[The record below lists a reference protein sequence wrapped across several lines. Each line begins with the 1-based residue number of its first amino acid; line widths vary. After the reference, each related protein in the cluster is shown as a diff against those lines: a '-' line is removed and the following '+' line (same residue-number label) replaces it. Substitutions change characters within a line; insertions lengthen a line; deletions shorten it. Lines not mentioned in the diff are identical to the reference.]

1 MASLRN
7 VFYLGVY
14 MSAWIIIVA
23 DEHVPKADN
32 VHWVSLDFKTLLMWT
47 APPSNYTFTVMYSW
61 DDVNWRESVNCIR
74 IAETEC
80 DLSNEFEQP
89 QRTFSADIRTE
100 TFDSTDYEVDDL
112 LPHTYSP
119 PFNPYGQSEISA
131 PDFTVEVV
139 EEGKV
144 SVTIKDPLTSF
155 HKYGKQL
162 TIRDILKN
170 DLQYKISYYKSG
182 NTGKRDIKFNT
193 NRGEVSGLDAGES
206 YCFMVAAVIPSR
218 DTQYQQGAWSIQQCT
233 PGQKNV
239 FQELS
244 LGALVGGLF
253 ILVIVLIVIITVTV
267 LCCRR
272 RNRTSQ
278 TYQSS
283 TVV

>member
-7 VFYLGVY
+7 FLYLGVY

-47 APPSNYTFTVMYSW
+47 APPSNHTFTVMYSW
-61 DDVNWRESVNCIR
+61 DDANWIESVNCIR

-80 DLSNEFEQP
+80 DLSNEFEHP
-89 QRTFSADIRTE
+89 HRTFSAKILTE
-100 TFDSTDYEVDDL
+100 PSDSSDYEVEDL
-112 LPHTYSP
+112 LLHTYSP

-131 PDFTVEVV
+131 PDFNVEVV

-182 NTGKRDIKFNT
+182 NTGKRDIIFNT
-193 NRGEVSGLDAGES
+193 NRGEVSGLDAGQS
-206 YCFMVAAVIPSR
+206 YCFMVVAFISSR
-218 DTQYQQGAWSIQQCT
+218 DKQYQQGAWSIQQCT

-272 RNRTSQ
+272 RNRSSQ
-278 TYQSS
+278 TPQEMSF
-283 TVV
+283 